1 MKFRYAAIV
10 LAVFAVAAP
19 ALGAEVVF
27 TAALRGD
34 KEPTNTGSNASGDA
48 KIVVDTATQTVDVDL
63 KVTGIRFADFYDQ
76 VHHAPVGPIHM
87 HHYAAN
93 GDVTLVMPFPMG
105 PSYAETKDGFTV
117 TLKDYPY
124 ATGAKIVETPL
135 SFDQFLGA
143 LKAGIVVLN
152 IHTDKFN
159 QGEISGKV
167 TDAK

>member
-1 MKFRYAAIV
+1 MKLRYAAAA
-10 LAVFAVAAP
+10 LAAFIIAAP
-19 ALGAEVVF
+19 SWGAEVVF

-34 KEPTNTGSNASGDA
+34 KDPTNTGSKARGDA
-48 KIVVDTATQTVDVDL
+48 RIVVDTATQTVDVDL
-63 KVTGIRFADFYDQ
+63 KVTGIRFDDFYDQ

-105 PSYAETKDGFTV
+105 PIYAETKEGFTV
-117 TLKDYPY
+117 TVKDYSY

-159 QGEISGKV
+159 QGEISG
-167 TDAK
+167 TATLAN

>member
-1 MKFRYAAIV
+1 MKFRHIAMVVAA
-10 LAVFAVAAP
+10 FAVVAP
-19 ALGAEVVF
+19 AFGAEVVF
-27 TAALRGD
+27 TASLRGD
-34 KEPTNTGSNASGDA
+34 KEPTNTGSKASGEA

-63 KVTGIRFADFYDQ
+63 KVAGIRFDDFYDQ

-105 PSYAETKDGFTV
+105 PIYAETKDGFSVTV
-117 TLKDYPY
+117 RDYPY

-135 SFDQFLGA
+135 SFDQFLAA

-159 QGEISGKV
+159 QGEISGTV
-167 TDAK
+167 TVAK

>member
-1 MKFRYAAIV
+1 MKFCNVAVALAAIA
-10 LAVFAVAAP
+10 LAAP
-19 ALGAEVVF
+19 ASSTDVAF

-34 KEPTNTGSNASGDA
+34 KAPTDTGSSASGDA
-48 KIVVDTATQTVDVDL
+48 RIVVDDAAQTVDVEL
-63 KVTGIRFADFYDQ
+63 KVTGIRFDDFFDQ

-105 PSYAETKDGFTV
+105 PIYAETKDGFTV
-117 TLKDYPY
+117 TVKDYPF

-159 QGEISGKV
+159 QGEISGTV
-167 TDAK
+167 TLAK